1 MGKTTGW
8 ESYCTTRKSE
18 EVAGRGGEG
27 ELMRNKVTLHGGASA
42 TAQPDPRQTGI
53 CE

>member
-27 ELMRNKVTLHGGASA
+27 ERMCNKVTLHGGASA